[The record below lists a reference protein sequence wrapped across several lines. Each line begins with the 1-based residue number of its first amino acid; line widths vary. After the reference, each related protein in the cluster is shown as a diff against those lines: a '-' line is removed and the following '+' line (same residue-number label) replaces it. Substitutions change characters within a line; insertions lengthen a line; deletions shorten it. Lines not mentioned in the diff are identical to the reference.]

1 MGNNPASSS
10 IDVGQFRS
18 RVTFLNNEPVSDD
31 AGGQIDNYVSFLTC
45 WGMLR
50 QNAGDRLISQNEIIL
65 SNTYSLIV
73 RYQTALAANLKSN
86 TIIQITDPSFNT
98 TRIFTI
104 QSSTKVEELNYFYQF
119 TLVQKDH

>member
-1 MGNNPASSS
+1 MPNNPASSS

-18 RVTFLNNEPVSDD
+18 RVTFLNNEPMSDD

-50 QNAGDRLISQNEIIL
+50 QNAGDRFISQNEIIL

-73 RYQTALAANLKSN
+73 RYQDALASNLKSN
-86 TIIQITDPSFNT
+86 TLIQID
-98 TRIFTI
+98 TRTFTI